1 MQNRRQ
7 WLQSSLGIGGLL
19 LAPSSLLTAQE
30 RKLFRPRPLTDVVRL
45 SSNENPYGPS
55 KKVQEAINTAFG
67 HACRY
72 PYQYS
77 DALAEKLAK
86 KHGVGPESIIITGG
100 STEGLKV
107 SGLTFAHNGGEILAG
122 QPTFLAMMTY
132 AEQWGAKINWVPVDE
147 NKGYDLNAIAQ
158 RVSANT
164 KMIFL
169 CNPNNPTGT
178 LLPARQLEDFC
189 SSVSKKAIVFSDEAY
204 YDFIETPDYPSMD
217 ALVRKGENVIVSK
230 TFSKVYGLAGLRIG
244 YLIAKPSI
252 AAAIRKNVVA
262 MSNVLAIAAA
272 DAALQD
278 DTFYKFSLAKNKEA
292 KDKIYTLLDYLKL
305 PYVRSSTNFV
315 FFHSKKDIR
324 DLGPQMLEEGVRIGR
339 PFPPF
344 YDWCRISTGTLEE
357 VDRFVDGMLKV
368 YKG

>member
-30 RKLFRPRPLTDVVRL
+30 RELFRPRPLADLVRL

-107 SGLTFAHNGGEILAG
+107 SGLTFAHSGGEILAG

-158 RVSANT
+158 RVNANT

-262 MSNVLAIAAA
+262 MRNVLAIAAA

-278 DTFYKFSLAKNKEA
+278 DAFYKFSLAKNKEENY
-292 KDKIYTLLDYLKL
+292 KIYTVLDYLKL